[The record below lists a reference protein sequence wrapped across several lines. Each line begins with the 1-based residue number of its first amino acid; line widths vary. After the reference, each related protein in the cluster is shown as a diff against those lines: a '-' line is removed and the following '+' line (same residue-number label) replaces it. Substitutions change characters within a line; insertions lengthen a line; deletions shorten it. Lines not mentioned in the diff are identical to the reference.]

1 MANIKISELLP
12 ARSDLLNENP
22 NLINELN
29 NEELRT
35 TLGGGYFYPGFAFYK
50 GFNSGFLL

>member
-29 NEELRT
+29 NQELHT
-35 TLGGGYFYPGFAFYK
+35 TLGGGYFHPGFAFYK
-50 GFNSGFLL
+50 GFNSGFLF